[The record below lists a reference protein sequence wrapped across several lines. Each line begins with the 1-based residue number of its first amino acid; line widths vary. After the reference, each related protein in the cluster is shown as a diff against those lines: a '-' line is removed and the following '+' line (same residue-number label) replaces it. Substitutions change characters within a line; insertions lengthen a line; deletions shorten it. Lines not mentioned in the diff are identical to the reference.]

1 MQEIDKLLIRMADIE
16 VPPPPDWAP
25 VLLYGM
31 LIILLLVL
39 AIAIALAWWWRKT
52 ARAQQRPVTQQELS
66 AQHKLEMLQAQWQS
80 GSLPDREAAYRLAT
94 ILRLGLGLSQLT
106 ANCPK
111 HLCHNKKAWLSAI
124 AFLDNIRYQKQ
135 TTAPITL
142 ELFEH
147 AGHCLSAT
155 SAPQE

>member
-16 VPPPPDWAP
+16 VPSPPDWTPA
-25 VLLYGM
+25 LLSGM

-39 AIAIALAWWWRKT
+39 VIALAWWWRKT
-52 ARAQQRPVTQQELS
+52 ARAQQHHPVIKHELP
-66 AQHKLEMLQAQWQS
+66 AHHQLEILQAQWQS

-111 HLCHNKKAWLSAI
+111 HLCHKKKAWLSAI

-147 AGHCLSAT
+147 AGHCLSAP
-155 SAPQE
+155 SALQE